1 MSKLDIIVYNLYREL
16 LSKQYIER
24 DINKLIP
31 SVAPITRADLRS
43 IPKLPNNIVK
53 GKSRSSGS
61 TGEPLI
67 LEKTWTQYI
76 TYLATNLIEL
86 DWRKWD
92 LSKNVAV
99 ISPHVHEA
107 KEMDTIVNPYF
118 FKGKPGKTYFHPVQ
132 GDLQEWINSVP
143 CEYLSCL
150 PSLIKTLDTSK
161 FVDIKSTSERDGT
174 MYSATE
180 VGTIGIQC
188 PDNPSVYHVMDN
200 IIVEIDDDKNIL
212 ITDLCHPH
220 INRYMIGD
228 KGEFGTCDC
237 GRKSQVLKKDVLGRV
252 RNMALD
258 QDGKRFWPLF
268 GTLAYCDRVP
278 NLKRFQA
285 VQVTQKDI
293 VFKALGNISAED
305 INEIKVILN
314 ETLGSYYNYTV
325 EIVDSFPFGK
335 HEEFICLV

>member
-1 MSKLDIIVYNLYREL
+1 MDIDKLAYYMYKQLIED
-16 LSKQYIER
+16 QYIER

-31 SVAPITRADLRS
+31 SVALMTRADLRS

-92 LSKNVAV
+92 LSKNIAV
-99 ISPHVHEA
+99 ISPRVHEVI
-107 KEMDTIVNPYF
+107 EVDTIVNPYF
-118 FKGKPGKTYFHPVQ
+118 FKGKPGKTYMHPVQ
-132 GDLQEWINSVP
+132 GDLQGWIDSIP

-150 PSLIKTLDTSK
+150 PSIVKTLNTSK
-161 FVDIKSTSERDGT
+161 FIDIKSTSERNGT
-174 MYSATE
+174 MYSASE
-180 VGTIGIQC
+180 VGTIGIEC
-188 PDNPSVYHVMDN
+188 PDNPSVYHVMSN
-200 IIVEIDDDKNIL
+200 IVLEIDDDSNIL
-212 ITDLCHPH
+212 VTDLCHPY
-220 INRYMIGD
+220 IKRYMIGD

-252 RNMALD
+252 RNMALGQFGD
-258 QDGKRFWPLF
+258 RYWPLF
-268 GTLAYCDRVP
+268 GTLAYCDLP
-278 NLKRFQA
+278 NIKRFQA

-293 VFKALGNISAED
+293 IFKVQGDLEVED
-305 INEIKVILN
+305 ISKIIKILN

-325 EIVDSFPFGK
+325 EIVDSFPSGK